1 MQTLPAPNKW
11 PEAGMWKNSSAR
23 LPCLLKLSYTLEG
36 CCVRHDSCGA
46 ENEPLCHKGVDLS
59 RAAGLWGIH
68 SFLCSTS
75 FLFGTR
81 FLPDTVH
88 FLSELNRLKVNPLPL
103 NSPSL
108 WSPMQS
114 WRLLP
119 LPTSLLFRSLLQ
131 LWKRISSTETQHK
144 FSFLSV
150 SKENWCWPS
159 LNLNWPV
166 IKRRYVVL
174 VIFKSDMLT
183 NF

>member
-23 LPCLLKLSYTLEG
+23 LLCLLKLSYTLEG
-36 CCVRHDSCGA
+36 CRVRHDSCGA

-68 SFLCSTS
+68 SFLCSIWHPFPAWYST
-75 FLFGTR
+75 FA
-81 FLPDTVH
+81 V
-88 FLSELNRLKVNPLPL
+88 NRLKVNPLQL

-119 LPTSLLFRSLLQ
+119 LPTYLLFRFLLLQ
-131 LWKRISSTETQHK
+131 LWKRISSTETPHK
-144 FSFLSV
+144 ISFLSV
-150 SKENWCWPS
+150 RKENWCWPS

-166 IKRRYVVL
+166 IKRRCVVL